1 MNSQDELSSVAPLH
15 RLAPKS
21 LYIHIPFC
29 ESKCFYCDFNSYVAN
44 DDVKA
49 KYTESLLKEL
59 TLIHE
64 AYFLKGDR
72 PRLDTLFFGGGTPTV
87 LPLAQWE
94 KVATFLHDRFSID
107 QATEWT
113 VEANP
118 GSVNDSVLGELKR
131 FGVNRLSFGAQTF
144 NETLLLAIG
153 RLHSVRDIEKSVE
166 RAMQIGFRRISLDL
180 MFGLPD
186 QTLSDVRES
195 VRRAVDFGLGHVSVY
210 GLKVEEGTPFA
221 KWQTSGHLHLPEED
235 AEAAMYEEVRL
246 LLQDAGFLQYEISNF
261 ARAGE
266 EARHNLTYWHNE
278 PYLAAGAGAHGY
290 VYGRRYENVKSLL
303 RYQQM
308 LADMERPLEDALVVT
323 AKEAMEDSV
332 ILGLRL
338 REGVNKKAFLLHH
351 GILLHEAFG
360 QVISSLKQRGMLVED
375 EERIVIPG
383 KYFSVAN
390 EIMVHF
396 LGNS

>member
-44 DDVKA
+44 DEVKA
-49 KYTESLLKEL
+49 NYTESLLKEL
-59 TLIHE
+59 MLIHE
-64 AYFLKGDR
+64 AYFPKGDR
-72 PRLDTLFFGGGTPTV
+72 PRIDTLFFGGGTPTV
-87 LPLAQWE
+87 LPLAHWE
-94 KVATFLHDRFSID
+94 QVATFLHDRFSID
-107 QATEWT
+107 QETEWT

-118 GSVNDSVLGELKR
+118 GSINDNVLGELKQ

-153 RLHSVRDIEKSVE
+153 RLHSVRDIDKSVE

-186 QTLSDVRES
+186 QTLTDVRES
-195 VRRAVDFGLGHVSVY
+195 VRRAVDFGLGHISVY

-221 KWQTSGHLHLPEED
+221 KWQQGGHLHLPEED
-235 AEAAMYEEVRL
+235 AEAAMCEEVRL

-290 VYGRRYENVKSLL
+290 VHGRRYENVKSLL

-308 LADMERPLEDALVVT
+308 LAGMERPIEVDLSVT
-323 AKEAMEDSV
+323 AEEAMEDSV

-338 REGVNKKAFLLHH
+338 REGVNKKAFLAHH
-351 GILLHEAFG
+351 GISLHEAFG
-360 QVISSLKQRGMLVED
+360 QVIASLKQRGLLDED

-390 EIMVHF
+390 EMMVHF